1 MTPCANSFEN
11 NSNIHLTLSQAPV
24 HSQPSRH
31 MNDRH
36 FRAHTDV
43 VIWLIKDPNYL
54 MKFVKFFF
62 DVDFNKKIFEMFF

>member
-11 NSNIHLTLSQAPV
+11 NSNIHLTLSQAPA

-31 MNDRH
+31 MNDHH

-43 VIWLIKDPNYL
+43 VIWLIKRSKLSDEICE
-54 MKFVKFFF
+54 
-62 DVDFNKKIFEMFF
+62 IFL